1 MYVIKICRCQA
12 IFYRYYI
19 VNIENYESGDCMFIK
34 DLQKVLTRYQSVMLI
49 DERNV
54 CVYTGRAEDI
64 DKILL
69 EHKVENITG
78 SAENTTLIIR
88 CAS

>member
-1 MYVIKICRCQA
+1 M
-12 IFYRYYI
+12 
-19 VNIENYESGDCMFIK
+19 
-34 DLQKVLTRYQSVMLI
+34 LTGYQSVMLI